1 MATIDEEKKRRTAF
15 PTDLPESGY
24 LKNRPVPPS
33 GFEGAGQRYAQGM
46 QRSGLMPG
54 PASKPVSV
62 DGIGGSTAAVLD
74 GSAREQA
81 EAFKDGR
88 YAQGMGAI
96 VRGAA
101 ALPVALGMDAIK
113 PLRPIGDAAAGFFR
127 GLTGTAADPT
137 GASKPGTTAAMDPN
151 KPTAAPQSAAPT
163 AAEQQIPLTDP
174 QLQGKPPGTNP
185 AGEVVQRGTEIAPGV
200 FRQGRGQYSDNPE
213 GMGFPA
219 GFTGRPSA
227 QNMQAA
233 ENLAQRSAARIAQPQ
248 AEAQGPSVS
257 IMRDTSGGAGM
268 SREEANMLRT
278 LTMNAQ
284 QLKPGARAALRA
296 FQESIAQRKA
306 ADLSR
311 DRMGMESQNAAAD
324 RGLRQQ
330 ELTAR
335 MGDAEATRAL
345 RAQELGDNM
354 ATNAVRREAAGFEV
368 QNARR
373 LQKLQDQYL
382 AATTDKERGEI
393 AAKIQALQ
401 GKSQQEQANRFTVV
415 PGGQEV
421 QMVGGFPTPVTR
433 PSMVIN
439 NQTGQL
445 VDLGGGQQAQLPPG
459 MVKQVGTS
467 GGKPVYEDA
476 TGKRFVGE

>member
-1 MATIDEEKKRRTAF
+1 MATIDEERKRRTAF

-33 GFEGAGQRYAQGM
+33 GFEGAKARIKEVFPSTAMAIQGRREDIADAQAKG
-46 QRSGLMPG
+46 GL
-54 PASKPVSV
+54 AA
-62 DGIGGSTAAVLD
+62 GIGQSFRTVGAPVIGFADDTA
-74 GSAREQA
+74 
-81 EAFKDGR
+81 
-88 YAQGMGAI
+88 
-96 VRGAA
+96 RGFAA
-101 ALPVALGMDAIK
+101 ALTPAAQALKTFVTGDAT
-113 PLRPIGDAAAGFFR
+113 PIGMSQ
-127 GLTGTAADPT
+127 AADPT
-137 GASKPGTTAAMDPN
+137 GAAKPGTAAAMDPN
-151 KPTAAPQSAAPT
+151 KPTAAPQAAAPT

-311 DRMGMESQNAAAD
+311 DRMGMESQNAAAE

-373 LQKLQDQYL
+373 LKKLQDQYL
-382 AATTDKERGEI
+382 AATSDKERGEI

-459 MVKQVGTS
+459 MVKQVGAS